1 MKISR
6 PWMKTRQPCRWK
18 RTQHQ
23 MPIPFLPFEPPKYL
37 QRASPT
43 ATTNSSLL
51 RLLLQLLLL
60 ILLLHLL
67 LLLLLLHL
75 LLLILLLQLLL
86 LLLLLL
92 LPLLFCFSYFS
103 NHFSNQDISDPSLF
117 PPGSYSQHLYP
128 FARNPFSSLLTFSK
142 KNWGFKFSTYAPP
155 PLLPS
160 PSALPYLSISKQRRS
175 KGWK

>member
-6 PWMKTRQPCRWK
+6 PWMKTRQPCQWK

-43 ATTNSSLL
+43 ATTNSS
-51 RLLLQLLLL
+51 
-60 ILLLHLL
+60 

-103 NHFSNQDISDPSLF
+103 NHFSNQDISDPSLS

-128 FARNPFSSLLTFSK
+128 FSRNPFSSLLTFSK